1 MSWKNTGQTDEF
13 KIWSDVCL
21 YMIIP
26 SNRMIIYHPSPF
38 WKKSKATLLWYFEIA
53 MEIALLVRWFTY
65 AMWFL
70 SKARCSKLPKGIHH
84 IVPNYHIT
92 GDTSNE
98 IHSTYYIHM
107 TSIYGHYSS
116 HILAI
121 PSNTVVTSYKNHVD
135 MLVQHIPLFSIIPTK
150 SLFSMVK
157 SHCYP
162 IILPYWEKW
171 GV

>member
-38 WKKSKATLLWYFEIA
+38 WKKSKTTLLWYFEIA

-70 SKARCSKLPKGIHH
+70 SIARCSKLPECIHH

-98 IHSTYYIHM
+98 IHSAYI
-107 TSIYGHYSS
+107 IYIWHLYIYIDII
-116 HILAI
+116 HPIYWQF
-121 PSNTVVTSYKNHVD
+121 PVTLLLQVTKT
-135 MLVQHIPLFSIIPTK
+135 MLI
-150 SLFSMVK
+150 
-157 SHCYP
+157 C
-162 IILPYWEKW
+162 
-171 GV
+171 